1 MCDPVTIGNMA
12 LTAAGTIYNNDT
24 QERAARA
31 SQRAQQDALAAANKL
46 RDAERNR
53 QDAFATKSRARFEQN
68 LTNKTLETQ
77 EAQIANER
85 RRAEQLYSENIPD
98 ATTNN
103 SLLSGMQNAG
113 ENFDTAAAKTPA
125 DTSADVRRRVNALA
139 RLESYGGNQQLN
151 DFARVSTNRDQ
162 GTISNNAGNSLSTN
176 TQARN
181 AALNH
186 AAQVRSGS
194 TLLGD
199 VMVGAGQAGM
209 FAGAAGW
216 TPFGSGAGW
225 NPFSSAA
232 SSVGTPGAS
241 TLSPQ
246 YRTIAFT

>member
-1 MCDPVTIGNMA
+1 
-12 LTAAGTIYNNDT
+12 
-24 QERAARA
+24 
-31 SQRAQQDALAAANKL
+31 
-46 RDAERNR
+46 
-53 QDAFATKSRARFEQN
+53 
-68 LTNKTLETQ
+68 
-77 EAQIANER
+77 
-85 RRAEQLYSENIPD
+85 
-98 ATTNN
+98 
-103 SLLSGMQNAG
+103 MQNAG
-113 ENFDTAAAKTPA
+113 ENFDTAAAKTLA

-139 RLESYGGNQQLN
+139 RLQSYGGNQQLN

-186 AAQVRSGS
+186 PAQVRSGS

-199 VMVGAGQAGM
+199 VMMGAGQAGM